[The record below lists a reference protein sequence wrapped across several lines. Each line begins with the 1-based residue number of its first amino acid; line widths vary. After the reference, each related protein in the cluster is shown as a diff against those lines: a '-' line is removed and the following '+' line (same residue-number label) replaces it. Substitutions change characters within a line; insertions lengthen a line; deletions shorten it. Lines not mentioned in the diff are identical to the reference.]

1 MKTFI
6 IDDDNISMYLAKHI
20 LKATGY
26 PEEVCCFLSAENAL
40 QELLQD
46 IPTNVP
52 QIIFLD
58 LNMPGMNGWKFL
70 EALTPYKQQLLGR
83 CQIYILTSSVDLSD
97 ITKAEEFELVRKF
110 LNKPIG
116 SAEIKAI
123 MSEVENEPAKYTNAS
138 ELVKVR

>member
-6 IDDDNISMYLAKHI
+6 IDDDTISMYLAKHI

-40 QELLQD
+40 QELLQN
-46 IPTNVP
+46 IPTDVP
-52 QIIFLD
+52 QVIFLD

-70 EALTPYKQQLLGR
+70 EELTPYKQQLLGR

-97 ITKAEEFELVRKF
+97 IAKSEEFELVRKF
-110 LNKPIG
+110 MNKPIS
-116 SAEIKAI
+116 SAEVQAV
-123 MSEVENEPAKYTNAS
+123 MSELGNESLSSSNAS